1 MFLKMA
7 PQEHRN
13 DPRLDRLLSL
23 SVLAV
28 AILALGIFA
37 VSLGSD
43 ATGDLRN
50 YHYYG
55 GWALLNK
62 HVGFDIAPGQL
73 QTYINPLLDA
83 IFYRVLR
90 WLNAYPRL
98 FNFIWAVP
106 QAIAIWLIYHVAR
119 LAFDVIPRGG
129 SLLAVIAA
137 LIGGSSAAALGVTGI
152 AMSEAIPNLV
162 LFGAIYLVVRADQA
176 GRAGDSMVGRYGAA
190 GLLAGAAAVLKL
202 TTVPYLIGFGGAIL
216 AMKLLEPSLPR
227 LRGLVVFG
235 VGAAVSLAMLGG
247 PWWLAVY
254 RAFGNPLFPF
264 YNSVFHSPYFPPENF
279 FDGRF
284 LPQTLREWLTYPI
297 QWAFEPSTRV
307 SERPVRDPRMA
318 FEIAASLIIL
328 ASAAVVR
335 LRGGTAAIAR
345 VGGLVWCA
353 AFAMVAYAFWLK
365 TFSILRYAAALEMLS
380 GILILGAVAI
390 PLAGLA
396 PRLAWLRV
404 VVGLGIAAALI
415 ASLVIPKWER
425 NQPYLD
431 RVVSVD
437 IPKLPNDSTVF
448 LLGPFDLAFLA
459 PFEPASVRFIGLN
472 NNLVRPDRTI
482 GLETLIAQAIANA
495 TGPLWSVAGDGQ
507 PLEPGIKSL
516 AIFGL
521 RNTTDCRPVTSS
533 IALPMTICRLERIPQ
548 S

>member
-1 MFLKMA
+1 MFLKIA

-28 AILALGIFA
+28 AILVLGIFA
-37 VSLGSD
+37 MSLGSD
-43 ATGDLRN
+43 SNGDLRN

-73 QTYINPLLDA
+73 QTYHHPLLDA

-98 FNFIWAVP
+98 FTFIWAVP
-106 QAIAIWLIYHVAR
+106 QAIAIWLIFHVAR

-137 LIGGSSAAALGVTGI
+137 LAVTGTS
-152 AMSEAIPNLV
+152 MSEAIPNLV
-162 LFGAIYLVVRADQA
+162 LFGAIFLVVRADQA

-190 GLLAGAAAVLKL
+190 GLLAGAAAILKL

-216 AMKLLEPSLPR
+216 VMKLLEPGLPR
-227 LRGLVVFG
+227 LRGLIVFG
-235 VGAAVSLAMLGG
+235 VGAAVSLAILGG

-254 RAFGNPLFPF
+254 RAFGNPLYPY
-264 YNSVFHSPYFPPENF
+264 YNTVFHSPYFLPENF
-279 FDGRF
+279 FDDRF
-284 LPQTLREWLTYPI
+284 LPRTLREWLTYPI
-297 QWAFEPSTRV
+297 QWAFQPSTRI
-307 SERPVRDPRMA
+307 SERPVRDPRML
-318 FEIAASLIIL
+318 FEIAASLVIL
-328 ASAAVVR
+328 ASAVVVR
-335 LRGGTAAIAR
+335 VRGGTAAIAR

-353 AFAMVAYAFWLK
+353 AFAIVAYAFWLK

-390 PLAGLA
+390 PLVGLA
-396 PRLAWLRV
+396 PRLAWPRV
-404 VVGLGIAAALI
+404 AVGLGIAAALI
-415 ASLVIPKWER
+415 ASLVVPNWER
-425 NQPYLD
+425 NRPYLD

-437 IPKLPNDSTVF
+437 IPKLPDDSTVF

-482 GLETLIAQAIANA
+482 GLETLIAQAVANA
-495 TGPLWSVAGDGQ
+495 TGPLWSVAGIG
-507 PLEPGIKSL
+507 PPPEAGIKSL
-516 AIFGL
+516 AMFGL
-521 RNTTDCRPVTSS
+521 RNTNECRPVTSS
-533 IALPMTICRLERIPQ
+533 IALPMTICRLERVPQ